1 MRAVKN
7 RFRRGISPAITAII
21 LILAAVGAGV
31 LVYVFVTPM
40 LHPTV
45 VKLDVM
51 DIQARCSADG
61 KTLVITID
69 VRNSGTVPVNITGIT
84 VKKGGT
90 ALTLTWTPTLPL
102 TMASNSET
110 TLSGS
115 GTLTTALHDGD
126 QLTVTVTYV
135 GPNGVQ
141 KSVPAI
147 ATVHMVS

>member
-1 MRAVKN
+1 MSVAKG
-7 RFRRGISPAITAII
+7 RFRKGISPAITAII

-31 LVYVFVTPM
+31 LVYVFVSPM

-45 VKLDVM
+45 VKLNVM
-51 DIQARCSADG
+51 DVQARCSGDG

-90 ALTLTWTPTLPL
+90 ALKLTWIPTLPI
-102 TMASNSET
+102 TMTSNSET

-126 QLTVTVTYV
+126 QLTVIVTYV

-141 KSVPAI
+141 KSAPVI